1 MTDKKIL
8 LIEICNFTDY
18 PIGGYL
24 SFAKQMLTA
33 FGNQLALVGL
43 ATDDMPVGEWVKR
56 EIDGVV
62 YDYFAITKAVNSNKI
77 GFLKQVFIML

>member
-1 MTDKKIL
+1 MSNKRIL
-8 LIEICNFTDY
+8 LIEVCNFTDY

-43 ATDDMPVGEWVKR
+43 GDEET
-56 EIDGVV
+56 
-62 YDYFAITKAVNSNKI
+62 TI
-77 GFLKQVFIML
+77 GKWM

>member
-33 FGNQLALVGL
+33 FGNQLVLFGL
-43 ATDDMPVGEWVKR
+43 ATDDVPVGEWIKR
-56 EIDGVV
+56 EIDGAMC
-62 YDYFAITKAVNSNKI
+62 DYFEVAKFTTEENK
-77 GFLKQVFIML
+77 FLFWYR